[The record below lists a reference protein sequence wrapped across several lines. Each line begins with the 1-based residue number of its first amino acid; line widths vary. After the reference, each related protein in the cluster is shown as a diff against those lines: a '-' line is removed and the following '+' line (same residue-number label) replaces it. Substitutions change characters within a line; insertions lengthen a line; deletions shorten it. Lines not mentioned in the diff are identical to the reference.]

1 MPYNRKNGLK
11 NVKICTYMSMAI
23 KGVLYSILNEILR
36 MIKENVYHTKY
47 NFAYQ
52 LIVFN
57 YKHV

>member
-1 MPYNRKNGLK
+1 MHIYANGNQNR
-11 NVKICTYMSMAI
+11 
-23 KGVLYSILNEILR
+23 VLYSILNEILR

-52 LIVFN
+52 LIVLN